1 MKTKNEDIIRKLFES
16 KCSLS
21 PEERAAL
28 NNYEYVNDTFHRQW
42 EEMSEEA
49 VDLVREEKILNGI
62 MKKVRGRRFPF
73 IKKSFYKY
81 GMAAMIAVCMVLS
94 ALLLMK
100 NSGEEIIYVVNT
112 GYQSMD
118 SVRLADGT
126 KVMLNAGSRLTY
138 PKEFSGEKREVQL
151 SGQAF
156 FEVTPDKTHPFVV
169 KTQKMDVT
177 VLGTSFEVFSYDGD
191 EEGETVLRDR
201 CGMPNVPNS
210 LSKDAALE
218 LVRNERRIELAA
230 EGHRYDDIRR
240 YGLEYCREAMNGE
253 STAPCGGF
261 DPVKKEWQKYVVI
274 DKVWGD
280 RLLLMPIPT
289 SAMDVNPLL
298 KDDQNPGY

>member
-1 MKTKNEDIIRKLFES
+1 MARLPNFLVIIRSEKLSGKGQGRGAKKRTFRFGKKNVSFPKVETFRFADYNYPIIRYAEVLLTYAEARVQNNGWDE
-16 KCSLS
+16 KVQH
-21 PEERAAL
+21 AL
-28 NNYEYVNDTFHRQW
+28 ND
-42 EEMSEEA
+42 
-49 VDLVREEKILNGI
+49 
-62 MKKVRGRRFPF
+62 
-73 IKKSFYKY
+73 
-81 GMAAMIAVCMVLS
+81 
-94 ALLLMK
+94 
-100 NSGEEIIYVVNT
+100 
-112 GYQSMD
+112 
-118 SVRLADGT
+118 
-126 KVMLNAGSRLTY
+126 
-138 PKEFSGEKREVQL
+138 
-151 SGQAF
+151 
-156 FEVTPDKTHPFVV
+156 
-169 KTQKMDVT
+169 
-177 VLGTSFEVFSYDGD
+177 
-191 EEGETVLRDR
+191 LRDR

>member
-49 VDLVREEKILNGI
+49 VDLVREEKDTEWYYEESKRAEVSFYKEIL
-62 MKKVRGRRFPF
+62 
-73 IKKSFYKY
+73 YKY

-138 PKEFSGEKREVQL
+138 PKKSFLGRKGKYSFR
-151 SGQAF
+151 
-156 FEVTPDKTHPFVV
+156 DKPF
-169 KTQKMDVT
+169 
-177 VLGTSFEVFSYDGD
+177 
-191 EEGETVLRDR
+191 
-201 CGMPNVPNS
+201 
-210 LSKDAALE
+210 
-218 LVRNERRIELAA
+218 
-230 EGHRYDDIRR
+230 
-240 YGLEYCREAMNGE
+240 
-253 STAPCGGF
+253 
-261 DPVKKEWQKYVVI
+261 
-274 DKVWGD
+274 
-280 RLLLMPIPT
+280 
-289 SAMDVNPLL
+289 L
-298 KDDQNPGY
+298 K